1 MDRIELSAF
10 IVAMAKELE
19 MPSPTLKHVKNSMN
33 AIDVD

>member
-19 MPSPTLKHVKNSMN
+19 MPSPSLKHV
-33 AIDVD
+33 